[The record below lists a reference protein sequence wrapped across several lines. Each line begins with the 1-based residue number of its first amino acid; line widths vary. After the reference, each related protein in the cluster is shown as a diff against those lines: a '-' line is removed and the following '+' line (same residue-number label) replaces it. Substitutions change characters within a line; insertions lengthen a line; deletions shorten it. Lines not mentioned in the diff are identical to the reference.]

1 MGIAV
6 ARPKDRADGRGAS
19 PSRRGVRLCRRGRRL
34 HLVGCTLAAVVLLC
48 PTPASGAGPAVI
60 DTLHTEGAAQAIA
73 AGSASPLDSLRALYY
88 AAVQEERAIPRGL
101 QAVDS
106 LRQSGTVA
114 PGGPLEGILLAYEG
128 GLITLRAKHG
138 FWPPD
143 RLRHLR
149 DGLALL
155 DQAVELH
162 PEVAE
167 VRYLR
172 LMSCY
177 YLPGIIGRRRSVL
190 DDFAALARLLPA
202 ARSDHP
208 PELYRAI
215 VTFVLEHGEPTEQE
229 RAALQGALEGSRGE
243 R

>member
-1 MGIAV
+1 
-6 ARPKDRADGRGAS
+6 
-19 PSRRGVRLCRRGRRL
+19 
-34 HLVGCTLAAVVLLC
+34 
-48 PTPASGAGPAVI
+48 VI